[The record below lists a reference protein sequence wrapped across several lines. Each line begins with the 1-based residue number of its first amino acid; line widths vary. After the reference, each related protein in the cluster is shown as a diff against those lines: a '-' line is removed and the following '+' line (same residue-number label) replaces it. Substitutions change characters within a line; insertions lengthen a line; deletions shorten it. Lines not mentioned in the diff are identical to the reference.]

1 MLNLCLVMFFCAA
14 AVDAEITQLS
24 AVHGED
30 EFNMYILPGKPI
42 SLAASRVTHLTM
54 NRGKLYHRGKPMKA
68 VGLKEALEN
77 FMSWLQDMKEEI
89 LFAHNG
95 RAFDSKRIV
104 YSLLR
109 HELLYPFQDSVIG
122 FVDTL
127 LLFKKV
133 LPLREK
139 YSQQSL
145 V

>member
-1 MLNLCLVMFFCAA
+1 MLQLLMPRLHSCLLSMARMNLTCTSCL
-14 AVDAEITQLS
+14 ESQS
-24 AVHGED
+24 AWQH
-30 EFNMYILPGKPI
+30 P
-42 SLAASRVTHLTM
+42 VTHLTM

-77 FMSWLQDMKEEI
+77 FISWLQDMKEEI

-109 HELLYPFQDSVIG
+109 HDLLYPFQDSVIG